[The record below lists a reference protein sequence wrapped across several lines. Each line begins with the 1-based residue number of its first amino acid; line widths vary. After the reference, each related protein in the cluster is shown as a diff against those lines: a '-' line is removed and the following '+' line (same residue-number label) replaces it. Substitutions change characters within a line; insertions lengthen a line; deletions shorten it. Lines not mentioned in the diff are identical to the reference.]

1 MLLKWNEMKWN
12 IGTYSTSVDSRDFAM
27 FGPLLWPATLIGRI
41 QIKTAWR
48 FNRFGSSWF
57 AMFPVF
63 SIWCL
68 VILVAVCEWFL
79 EKWTSQRCQPMLRN
93 FLFMILI
100 CIYPKVAFLRSENT
114 WARFASREDSSLFLV
129 PARHSRS
136 ILLDLYQINSLYR
149 RTVHRLTHKTPCTYN
164 ETRKELASWTF
175 SLWRSYEKGLFIEG
189 AQQFV

>member
-1 MLLKWNEMKWN
+1 MAPRWNRNLLPKVFFFNDFGYNFKSYHFRFICCWNEMKWN

-100 CIYPKVAFLRSENT
+100 CIYPKVAFL
-114 WARFASREDSSLFLV
+114 SLRKYMSTFCQ
-129 PARHSRS
+129 PW
-136 ILLDLYQINSLYR
+136 
-149 RTVHRLTHKTPCTYN
+149 RLISFPSTST
-164 ETRKELASWTF
+164 S
-175 SLWRSYEKGLFIEG
+175 
-189 AQQFV
+189 